1 MTDIVDANVQALGL
15 YANTGN
21 NLAAERRVVDGVTQ
35 APSSAAE
42 AGPFRVQAVVEHT
55 YTFGQNMP
63 PIHYDIAND
72 QKVQERAWQYP
83 YQGGNLEIAREM
95 HGVQAFDR
103 NFQLNQQPVRTIEQ
117 TTGAILSLTT

>member
-1 MTDIVDANVQALGL
+1 MVDRVDANVQALGL

-21 NLAAERRVVDGVTQ
+21 NPAMESRVLDGVVQ
-35 APSSAAE
+35 APGSAAE

-55 YTFGQNMP
+55 YAFGQSVP
-63 PIHYDIAND
+63 PIHFDIAND

-95 HGVQAFDR
+95 HGVGTFER
-103 NFQLNQQPVRTIEQ
+103 PFMLNQQPVRTIEQ
-117 TTGAILSLTT
+117 TTGSILSLLA